1 MKHHYKHPCNR
12 LARTLALAL
21 QLSFYILHLTL
32 YTSHAAV
39 PVAWTNSPGMPP
51 YPIKPVPHGSTV
63 DLAVTLKGY
72 TTPPIADGADVR
84 LWYQTNGMGSAW
96 WSAPATFDGS
106 TITASFGPAQDCGA
120 DRVSLFFGAPSNVF
134 ASAVLRLTH
143 APGFD
148 PARLPLPVQYID
160 FAAVEL
166 RNLSALTN
174 GWSFGST
181 PGNYEVVSNAAMNAA
196 PKYKSKFNC
205 QWVYYDSTRHLLSG
219 GEPIGDAI
227 AHWVHGHHPR
237 LSSCSLD
244 YLGAGVWRF
253 HTGSASPDPNY
264 KVVTN
269 SEDAVVLDFG
279 GNYLLTKTND
289 VQSAVVYSDE
299 LPPAISNV
307 VTKSYVEDL
316 GITSEETDPVWAADK
331 PNYATKTE
339 LGSVSE
345 TANAAALDAASALRI
360 VLGESVWFAVTNYMR
375 TADGVIPS
383 LQLWEVRDSVTNLVY
398 DSREEI
404 TNTVKAL
411 TRELHTELT
420 NRIHDVEKT
429 IPSKAWG
436 NYQSDG
442 TDNPEPG
449 EVVIVNQPTILLTGG
464 GTFNKYLEVGN
475 SSVWVLKSSGLCSF
489 GGGGTNGNYFAVLD
503 DEGKPHF
510 RVAKTDS
517 YDLPAFISDILPR
530 QSQNHILI
538 YTATTNRLGNA
549 VTEHPT
555 ISVCSDL
562 KESVWHE
569 EVDGEIDALGISVSW
584 TRDDTIPAWV
594 ATVTPDNYPPN
605 LYFRCKVKQEGGV
618 SIINTAPVRFDGGV
632 QFDTG
637 TYRFVPYTTGGKTYL
652 TLEH

>member
-1 MKHHYKHPCNR
+1 MKSTLNYPCNR
-12 LARTLALAL
+12 LAKPLALAL
-21 QLSFYILHLTL
+21 QLSFYILHFTL

-63 DLAVTLKGY
+63 DLAVTLRGY

-106 TITASFGPAQDCGA
+106 TITATFGPAQDCGA

-143 APGFD
+143 APGFT
-148 PARLPLPVQYID
+148 PSSLPLPVPTLD

-166 RNLSALTN
+166 RNLSAL
-174 GWSFGST
+174 
-181 PGNYEVVSNAAMNAA
+181 GNYSVVSNAAMSAA

-205 QWVYYDSTRHLLSG
+205 QWVYYDGIRHLLSG
-219 GEPIGDAI
+219 GEPMEDAI
-227 AHWVHGHHPR
+227 AHWGHSHLPR
-237 LSSCSLD
+237 LSSCSLE

-253 HTGSASPDPNY
+253 YTGSATPEPDY

-307 VTKSYVEDL
+307 VTKSYVENL
-316 GITSEETDPVWAADK
+316 GISSEVEESDPVWSADK

-339 LGSVSE
+339 LGGVSE
-345 TANAAALDAASALRI
+345 TANAAAFDAASALRI

-375 TADGVIPS
+375 TAEGVIPS

-411 TRELHTELT
+411 TRELHTELA
-420 NRIHDVEKT
+420 NRIHAVSNA

-449 EVVIVNQPTILLTGG
+449 KVAIVNQPTVILTGG

-489 GGGGTNGNYFAVLD
+489 GGDTNGNFFSVLD
-503 DEGKPHF
+503 DEGKTHF
-510 RVAKTDS
+510 KVSKTDS
-517 YDLPAFISDILPR
+517 FDVDAICNGIFPR
-530 QSQNHILI
+530 QSQNSVLL
-538 YTATTNRLGNA
+538 YVVSTNRQGQVYASPPVLSASTNLQE
-549 VTEHPT
+549 T
-555 ISVCSDL
+555 
-562 KESVWHE
+562 VWHE
-569 EVDGEIDALGISVSW
+569 EVDGEVDPLGLSVSW
-584 TRDDTIPAWV
+584 ERDDAISAWV
-594 ATVTPDNYPPN
+594 ATITPDTYPPA
-605 LYFRCKVKQEGGV
+605 LFLKAKVKQEGGV
-618 SIINTAPVRFDGGV
+618 SVINTAPVRFDGGI
-632 QFDTG
+632 QLG
-637 TYRFVPYTTGGKTYL
+637 NGKYRLVPYTTGGKTYL
-652 TLEH
+652 TVEGLQ

>member
-1 MKHHYKHPCNR
+1 MKPHYK
-12 LARTLALAL
+12 TLTTALAAVL
-21 QLSFYILHLTL
+21 QLAAI
-32 YTSHAAV
+32 AAV

-160 FAAVEL
+160 FATVEL
-166 RNLSALTN
+166 RNLSAL
-174 GWSFGST
+174 
-181 PGNYEVVSNAAMNAA
+181 GNYGVVSNAAMNAA
-196 PKYKSKFNC
+196 
-205 QWVYYDSTRHLLSG
+205 T
-219 GEPIGDAI
+219 AI
-227 AHWVHGHHPR
+227 R
-237 LSSCSLD
+237 
-244 YLGAGVWRF
+244 
-253 HTGSASPDPNY
+253 
-264 KVVTN
+264 TN
-269 SEDAVVLDFG
+269 SYDYWEYFDPVI
-279 GNYLLTKTND
+279 ND
-289 VQSAVVYSDE
+289 VARLQLAPDRGGWSNERFRLGWVKIAGEETYYQYVLTHPSWSEIDSVTTNTLLQSITIGGMTFTHYEGTETNKVLYSDATNGI
-299 LPPAISNV
+299 PTVVSNV

-316 GITSEETDPVWAADK
+316 GISSEEEDPVWSADK

-339 LGSVSE
+339 LGGVSE
-345 TANAAALDAASALRI
+345 TANAAALDASSALRI

-375 TADGVIPS
+375 TAEGVIPS

-420 NRIHDVEKT
+420 NRIHDVE
-429 IPSKAWG
+429 
-436 NYQSDG
+436 N
-442 TDNPEPG
+442 NPQPG
-449 EVVIVNQPTILLTGG
+449 EVAILNPPTVILTGG
-464 GTFNKYLEVGN
+464 GTFNKYIEVGD
-475 SSVWVLKSSGLCSF
+475 SSVWVLQSSGPVSF
-489 GGGGTNGNYFAVLD
+489 GGNTNGNFFAIHD
-503 DEGKPHF
+503 DEGNYSF

-517 YDLPAFISDILPR
+517 YDLPAFISGILPR

-538 YTATTNRLGNA
+538 YTATTNRHGNA
-549 VTEHPT
+549 VSEHPT

-569 EVDGEIDALGISVSW
+569 EVDGEIDALGITVSW
-584 TRDDTIPAWV
+584 AKDETIPAWV

-605 LYFRCKVKQEGGV
+605 LYFRCKVVQEGGV
-618 SIINTAPVRFDGGV
+618 AVINTAPTRFDGGV
-632 QFDTG
+632 QFG
-637 TYRFVPYTTGGKTYL
+637 NETYRLVPYTTGGKTYL

>member
-1 MKHHYKHPCNR
+1 MKPHYK
-12 LARTLALAL
+12 TLTTALAAVL
-21 QLSFYILHLTL
+21 QLAAI
-32 YTSHAAV
+32 AAV

-160 FAAVEL
+160 FATVEL
-166 RNLSALTN
+166 RNLSAL
-174 GWSFGST
+174 
-181 PGNYEVVSNAAMNAA
+181 GNYLGNYGVVSNAAMNAA
-196 PKYKSKFNC
+196 
-205 QWVYYDSTRHLLSG
+205 T
-219 GEPIGDAI
+219 AI
-227 AHWVHGHHPR
+227 R
-237 LSSCSLD
+237 
-244 YLGAGVWRF
+244 
-253 HTGSASPDPNY
+253 
-264 KVVTN
+264 TN
-269 SEDAVVLDFG
+269 SYDYWEYFDPVI
-279 GNYLLTKTND
+279 ND
-289 VQSAVVYSDE
+289 VARLQLAPDRGGWSNERFRLGWVKIAGEETYYQYVLTHPSWSEIDSVTTNTLLQSITIGGMTFTHYEGTETNKVLYSDATNGI
-299 LPPAISNV
+299 PTVVSNV

-316 GITSEETDPVWAADK
+316 GISSEEEDPVWSADK

-339 LGSVSE
+339 LGGVSE
-345 TANAAALDAASALRI
+345 TANAAALDASSALRI

-375 TADGVIPS
+375 TAEGVIPS

-442 TDNPEPG
+442 TDNPQPG
-449 EVVIVNQPTILLTGG
+449 EVAILNPPTVILTGG
-464 GTFNKYLEVGN
+464 GTFNKYIEVGD
-475 SSVWVLKSSGLCSF
+475 SSVWVLQSSGPVSF
-489 GGGGTNGNYFAVLD
+489 GGNTNGNFFAIHD
-503 DEGKPHF
+503 DEGNYSF

-517 YDLPAFISDILPR
+517 YDLPAFISGILPR

-538 YTATTNRLGNA
+538 YTATARSTRSASPCRGQKTKRFRRGSPRSRRTTIRQTSTSA
-549 VTEHPT
+549 ARSCRRAAWPSSTRPPRASTEAY
-555 ISVCSDL
+555 SS
-562 KESVWHE
+562 
-569 EVDGEIDALGISVSW
+569 
-584 TRDDTIPAWV
+584 
-594 ATVTPDNYPPN
+594 ATKRTGSSRTPREARRTSHWSTSHD
-605 LYFRCKVKQEGGV
+605 
-618 SIINTAPVRFDGGV
+618 
-632 QFDTG
+632 
-637 TYRFVPYTTGGKTYL
+637 
-652 TLEH
+652 

>member
-1 MKHHYKHPCNR
+1 MKPHYKH
-12 LARTLALAL
+12 LATALAATL
-21 QLSFYILHLTL
+21 QLAAI
-32 YTSHAAV
+32 AAV

-160 FAAVEL
+160 FATVEL
-166 RNLSALTN
+166 RNLSAL
-174 GWSFGST
+174 
-181 PGNYEVVSNAAMNAA
+181 GNYGVVSNAAMNAA
-196 PKYKSKFNC
+196 
-205 QWVYYDSTRHLLSG
+205 T
-219 GEPIGDAI
+219 AI
-227 AHWVHGHHPR
+227 R
-237 LSSCSLD
+237 
-244 YLGAGVWRF
+244 
-253 HTGSASPDPNY
+253 
-264 KVVTN
+264 TN
-269 SEDAVVLDFG
+269 SYDYWEYFDPVI
-279 GNYLLTKTND
+279 ND
-289 VQSAVVYSDE
+289 VARLQLAPDRGGWSNERFRLGWVKIAGEETYYQYVLTHPSWSEIDSVTTNTLLQSITIGGMTFTHYEGTETNKVLYSDATNGI
-299 LPPAISNV
+299 PTVVSNV

-316 GITSEETDPVWAADK
+316 GISSEEEDPVWSADK

-339 LGSVSE
+339 LGGVSE

-375 TADGVIPS
+375 TAEGVIPS

-442 TDNPEPG
+442 TDNPQPG
-449 EVVIVNQPTILLTGG
+449 EVAILNPPTVILTGG
-464 GTFNKYLEVGN
+464 GTFNKYIEVGD
-475 SSVWVLKSSGLCSF
+475 SSVWVLQSSGPVSF
-489 GGGGTNGNYFAVLD
+489 GGNTNGNFFAIHD
-503 DEGKPHF
+503 DEGNYSF

-517 YDLPAFISDILPR
+517 YDLPAFISGILPR

-538 YTATTNRLGNA
+538 YTATTNRHGNA
-549 VTEHPT
+549 VSEHPT

-569 EVDGEIDALGISVSW
+569 EVDGEIDALGITVSW
-584 TRDDTIPAWV
+584 AKDETIPAWV

-605 LYFRCKVKQEGGV
+605 LYFRCKVVQEGGV
-618 SIINTAPVRFDGGV
+618 AVINTAPTRFDGGV
-632 QFDTG
+632 QFG
-637 TYRFVPYTTGGKTYL
+637 NETYRLVPYTTGGKTYL

>member
-1 MKHHYKHPCNR
+1 MKPHYK
-12 LARTLALAL
+12 TLTTALAAVL
-21 QLSFYILHLTL
+21 QLAAI
-32 YTSHAAV
+32 AAV

-63 DLAVTLKGY
+63 DLAVTLRGY

-160 FAAVEL
+160 FATVEL
-166 RNLSALTN
+166 RNLSAL
-174 GWSFGST
+174 
-181 PGNYEVVSNAAMNAA
+181 GNYGVVSNAAMNAA
-196 PKYKSKFNC
+196 
-205 QWVYYDSTRHLLSG
+205 T
-219 GEPIGDAI
+219 AI
-227 AHWVHGHHPR
+227 R
-237 LSSCSLD
+237 
-244 YLGAGVWRF
+244 
-253 HTGSASPDPNY
+253 
-264 KVVTN
+264 TN
-269 SEDAVVLDFG
+269 SYDYWEYFDPVI
-279 GNYLLTKTND
+279 ND
-289 VQSAVVYSDE
+289 VARLQLAPDRGGWSNERFRLGWVKIAGEETYYQYVLTHPSWSEIDSVTTNTLLQSITIGGMTFTHYEGTETNKVLYSDATNGI
-299 LPPAISNV
+299 PTVVSNV

-316 GITSEETDPVWAADK
+316 GISSEEEDPVWSADK

-339 LGSVSE
+339 LGGVSE
-345 TANAAALDAASALRI
+345 TANAAALDASSALRI

-375 TADGVIPS
+375 TAEGVIPS

-442 TDNPEPG
+442 TDNPQPG
-449 EVVIVNQPTILLTGG
+449 EVAILNPPTVILTGG
-464 GTFNKYLEVGN
+464 GTFNKYIEVGD
-475 SSVWVLKSSGLCSF
+475 SSVWVLQSSGPVSF
-489 GGGGTNGNYFAVLD
+489 GGNTNGNFFAIHD
-503 DEGKPHF
+503 DEGNYSF

-517 YDLPAFISDILPR
+517 YDLPAFISGILPR

-538 YTATTNRLGNA
+538 YTATTNRHGNA
-549 VTEHPT
+549 VSEHPT

-569 EVDGEIDALGISVSW
+569 EVDGEIDALGITVSW
-584 TRDDTIPAWV
+584 AKDETIPAWV

-605 LYFRCKVKQEGGV
+605 LYFRCKVVQEGGV
-618 SIINTAPVRFDGGV
+618 AVINTAPTRFDGGV
-632 QFDTG
+632 QFG
-637 TYRFVPYTTGGKTYL
+637 NETYRLVPYTTGGKTYL

>member
-1 MKHHYKHPCNR
+1 MNPHYKP
-12 LARTLALAL
+12 LATALAATL
-21 QLSFYILHLTL
+21 QLAAI
-32 YTSHAAV
+32 AAV

-160 FAAVEL
+160 FATVEL
-166 RNLSALTN
+166 RNVPWADAMFTN
-174 GWSFGST
+174 RWGDSVISGDYIVY
-181 PGNYEVVSNAAMNAA
+181 GNDYWHDEEQWGIETR
-196 PKYKSKFNC
+196 YKRGGIA
-205 QWVYYDSTRHLLSG
+205 VY
-219 GEPIGDAI
+219 GD
-227 AHWVHGHHPR
+227 
-237 LSSCSLD
+237 
-244 YLGAGVWRF
+244 
-253 HTGSASPDPNY
+253 HTDFEIHYP
-264 KVVTN
+264 
-269 SEDAVVLDFG
+269 VLDFG
-279 GNYLLTKTND
+279 AVETFATTRDVARAADDATNHTN
-289 VQSAVVYSDE
+289 AAI
-299 LPPAISNV
+299 PPAISNV

-316 GITSEETDPVWAADK
+316 GITSEESDPVWSADK

-345 TANAAALDAASALRI
+345 TANSAALDAASALRI

-375 TADGVIPS
+375 TAEGVIPS

-420 NRIHDVEKT
+420 NRIHAVSNAM
-429 IPSKAWG
+429 PSKAWG

-449 EVVIVNQPTILLTGG
+449 KVAIVNQPTVILTGG

-489 GGGGTNGNYFAVLD
+489 GGDTNGNFFAVLD
-503 DEGKPHF
+503 DEGKTHF
-510 RVAKTDS
+510 KVSKTDS
-517 YDLPAFISDILPR
+517 FDVDAICNGIFPR
-530 QSQNHILI
+530 QSQNSVLL
-538 YTATTNRLGNA
+538 YVVSTNRQGQVYASPPVLSASTNLQE
-549 VTEHPT
+549 T
-555 ISVCSDL
+555 
-562 KESVWHE
+562 VWHE
-569 EVDGEIDALGISVSW
+569 EVDGEVDPLGLSVSW
-584 TRDDTIPAWV
+584 ERDDAISAWV
-594 ATVTPDNYPPN
+594 ATITPDTYPPA
-605 LYFRCKVKQEGGV
+605 LFLKAKVVQEGGV
-618 SIINTAPVRFDGGV
+618 AVINTAPVRFDGGV
-632 QFDTG
+632 QFGNG
-637 TYRFVPYTTGGKTYL
+637 TYRLVPYTTGGKTYL

>member
-1 MKHHYKHPCNR
+1 MKLHFKFPCTI
-12 LARTLALAL
+12 LATALAAAL
-21 QLSFYILHLTL
+21 QLAAI
-32 YTSHAAV
+32 AAV

-84 LWYQTNGMGSAW
+84 LWYQTNGMGQAW
-96 WSAPATFDGS
+96 WSAPATFDGN

-160 FAAVEL
+160 FATVEL
-166 RNLSALTN
+166 RNLSAL
-174 GWSFGST
+174 
-181 PGNYEVVSNAAMNAA
+181 GNYSVVSNAAMSAA

-205 QWVYYDSTRHLLSG
+205 QWVYYDGIRHLLSG
-219 GEPIGDAI
+219 GEPTGDAI
-227 AHWVHGHHPR
+227 AHWGHSHLPR
-237 LSSCSLD
+237 LSSCGLE

-253 HTGSASPDPNY
+253 RTGSATPDPDY

-269 SEDAVVLDFG
+269 SEDAVALDFG

-307 VTKSYVEDL
+307 VTKTYVEDL
-316 GITSEETDPVWAADK
+316 GITSEETDPVWSTDK

-360 VLGESVWFAVTNYMR
+360 VLGERVWFAVTNYMR
-375 TADGVIPS
+375 TAEGVIPS

-420 NRIHDVEKT
+420 NRIHAVSNA

-449 EVVIVNQPTILLTGG
+449 KVAIVNQPTVILTGG

-489 GGGGTNGNYFAVLD
+489 GGDTNGNFFAVLD
-503 DEGKPHF
+503 DEGKTHF
-510 RVAKTDS
+510 KVSKTDS
-517 YDLPAFISDILPR
+517 FDVDAICNGIFPR
-530 QSQNHILI
+530 QSQNSVLL
-538 YTATTNRLGNA
+538 YVVSTNRQGQVYASPPVLSASTNLQE
-549 VTEHPT
+549 T
-555 ISVCSDL
+555 
-562 KESVWHE
+562 VWHE
-569 EVDGEIDALGISVSW
+569 EVDGEVDPLGLSVSW
-584 TRDDTIPAWV
+584 ERDDAISAWV
-594 ATVTPDNYPPN
+594 ATITPDTYPPA
-605 LYFRCKVKQEGGV
+605 LFLKAKVKQEGGV
-618 SIINTAPVRFDGGV
+618 SVINTAPVRFDGGI
-632 QFDTG
+632 QLG
-637 TYRFVPYTTGGKTYL
+637 NGKYRLVPYTTGGKTYL
-652 TLEH
+652 TVEGLQ